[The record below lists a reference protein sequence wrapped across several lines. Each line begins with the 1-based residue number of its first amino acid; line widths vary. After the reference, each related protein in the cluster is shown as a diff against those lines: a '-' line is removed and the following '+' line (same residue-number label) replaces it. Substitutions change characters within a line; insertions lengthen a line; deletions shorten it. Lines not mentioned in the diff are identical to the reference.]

1 MENYQI
7 KRPASNKTRKR
18 VGRGPGSGMGKTST
32 RGQKGQMSRSGSKS
46 KPWFEGGQMPIQR
59 RVPKRGFKNATRVE
73 YQVVNV
79 ANLSKLNPGEITP
92 DVMKKSGLVKK
103 SDMRI
108 KVLGTGEISQSCTV
122 TADAFSK
129 SAVEKIQKAGG
140 KTIVRKKIE
149 KTKAEAV

>member
-46 KPWFEGGQMPIQR
+46 RPWFEGGQMPIQR

-73 YQVVNV
+73 FQVVNV
-79 ANLSKLNPGEITP
+79 ANLAKLNAGEITP

-140 KTIVRKKIE
+140 KAIVRTKIE
-149 KTKAEAV
+149 KIKAEAV

>member
-1 MENYQI
+1 
-7 KRPASNKTRKR
+7 
-18 VGRGPGSGMGKTST
+18 
-32 RGQKGQMSRSGSKS
+32 MSRSGSKS
-46 KPWFEGGQMPIQR
+46 RPWFEGGQMPIQR

-73 YQVVNV
+73 FQVVNV
-79 ANLSKLNPGEITP
+79 ANLAKLNAGEITP

-140 KTIVRKKIE
+140 KAIVRTKIE
-149 KTKAEAV
+149 KIKAEAV

>member
-1 MENYQI
+1 
-7 KRPASNKTRKR
+7 
-18 VGRGPGSGMGKTST
+18 MGKTST